1 MKLNEIEKAELP
13 FVCVH
18 ARKGTCNVTAKTS
31 YDAVKKAAEKWKL
44 KSTAGIDAHRADVKK
59 IATESRVVEGAGIPY
74 NVEVKVYGSKIITVD
89 AVTSREADREARA
102 LGYDVIRVWPQ
113 E

>member
-13 FVCVH
+13 YVCVH

-44 KSTAGIDAHRADVKK
+44 KSTAGIDAHRADVEK
-59 IATESRVVEGAGIPY
+59 IATESQGEWR
-74 NVEVKVYGSKIITVD
+74 TVD
-89 AVTSREADREARA
+89 ALIAEIDRIRRHGDYDSIYGFDLDPILDKYRA
-102 LGYDVIRVWPQ
+102 PQ
-113 E
+113 G